1 MKKQLDEME
10 NQIKLE
16 SQSLG
21 FKVTVLLL
29 AFWTMYEGISS
40 IVRTQPRNILPC
52 MILIV
57 ACVCQNISEQ
67 SLRHRMVDGDEEYK
81 EPNKTFWTVIMI
93 FVAMAVVISV
103 GTLFLYI

>member
-52 MILIV
+52 MILMV

-81 EPNKTFWTVIMI
+81 EPNKAFWTVIMI
-93 FVAMAVVISV
+93 FVSIAVVISV
-103 GTLFLYI
+103 GAVLLRI